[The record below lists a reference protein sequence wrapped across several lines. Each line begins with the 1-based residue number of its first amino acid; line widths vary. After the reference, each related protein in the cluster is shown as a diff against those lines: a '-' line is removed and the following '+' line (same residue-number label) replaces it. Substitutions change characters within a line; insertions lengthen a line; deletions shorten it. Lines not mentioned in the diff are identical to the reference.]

1 MPNHACGARAP
12 SADLPLTSHSASHR
26 LKCTEGIDWD
36 GAGMERR
43 VSEQEKQATSW
54 WKTQIFSVAFIF
66 SVMIILL
73 LLLKPWRRHGPLSP
87 VPS

>member
-1 MPNHACGARAP
+1 
-12 SADLPLTSHSASHR
+12 
-26 LKCTEGIDWD
+26 
-36 GAGMERR
+36 MERR